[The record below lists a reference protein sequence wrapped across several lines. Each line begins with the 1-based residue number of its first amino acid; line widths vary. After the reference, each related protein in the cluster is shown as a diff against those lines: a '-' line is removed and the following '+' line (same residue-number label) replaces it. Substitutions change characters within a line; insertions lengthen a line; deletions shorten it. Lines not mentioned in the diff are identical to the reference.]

1 MRYFVLMSDGTVATA
16 TNICEGP
23 FYDGTHFTVGNIRFK
38 YSPNS
43 YLDETCGYHY
53 IKYLNHDKPFYK
65 FKPEY
70 DEWYA
75 TDDIKYLLFL
85 NEEEDEEMNYFQ
97 STDFNAGIIYAYL
110 ERAMGSLITR
120 SDTESIKEEISL
132 PKIQVV
138 PKWTDALMETKVLE
152 ATLTAVS
159 EHFAAVYGNRFD
171 VVLTHD
177 NDPIK
182 KQYIVFK
189 FQVRRKEERKEM
201 TITEIEEALGYK
213 IKVVGEK

>member
-16 TNICEGP
+16 TNVCEGH
-23 FYDGTHFTVGNIRFK
+23 FYDGTHFTIGNIRFK

-97 STDFNAGIIYAYL
+97 STDFNAGIIYTCVEKTAVHMIKDKDRY
-110 ERAMGSLITR
+110 AAS
-120 SDTESIKEEISL
+120 TEVVL
-132 PKIQVV
+132 PKVQLV
-138 PKWTDALMETKVLE
+138 PDGCGVILE
-152 ATLTAVS
+152 ADTLWTTMKRVI
-159 EHFAAVYGNRFD
+159 EHFDAVYGKSFTLEFGNYYD
-171 VVLTHD
+171 
-177 NDPIK
+177 K
-182 KQYIVFK
+182 KQYFCFPYTIA
-189 FQVRRKEERKEM
+189 RKTEYKEM

-213 IKVVGEK
+213 IKIVGEK